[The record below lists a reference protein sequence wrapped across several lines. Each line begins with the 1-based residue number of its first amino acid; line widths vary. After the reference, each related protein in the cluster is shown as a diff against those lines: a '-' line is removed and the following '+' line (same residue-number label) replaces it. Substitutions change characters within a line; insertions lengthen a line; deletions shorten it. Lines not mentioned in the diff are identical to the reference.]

1 MEKKLKVLIADVNS
15 ADSEKL
21 AENLRNE
28 LEIVSVVHDGVRA
41 VEDIMKYH
49 PDVVVIDIILP
60 MIDGLG
66 VIEKCREKLSG
77 DDMPSFIVTTFIG
90 TQKLIECINHME
102 IDYCIMKPFQPEIL
116 LHRIEQI
123 TRMKYMNQHIQ
134 YQQKTRNTDQS
145 SFDAT
150 EYDIRQDVTKIIRD
164 LGIPAHIKGY
174 QYIREGIIMAIEDVN
189 MMNYITKLLYPTIA
203 KKYKTTSS
211 SVERAIR
218 HAIEVAWNR
227 GKVELLEEMF
237 GYTISAGKGKPTNSE
252 FIALIA
258 DKMRLDYRMNAS

>member
-1 MEKKLKVLIADVNS
+1 MEKKLKVLIADANS

-21 AENLRNE
+21 AENLRDE
-28 LEIVSVVHDGVRA
+28 LEIVSVVNDGVRA
-41 VEDIMKYH
+41 VEDIMKHH

-77 DDMPSFIVTTFIG
+77 DDIPSFIVTTFIG

-123 TRMKYMNQHIQ
+123 TRMKYMNQQIQ
-134 YQQKTRNTDQS
+134 YQQRTRNTDQS